1 MIPED
6 LKIGDTFVDG
16 GLTYEVQAIVPEGY
30 ISKRV
35 EKTEEAPKKRTTVK
49 K

>member
-1 MIPED
+1 MIPKD